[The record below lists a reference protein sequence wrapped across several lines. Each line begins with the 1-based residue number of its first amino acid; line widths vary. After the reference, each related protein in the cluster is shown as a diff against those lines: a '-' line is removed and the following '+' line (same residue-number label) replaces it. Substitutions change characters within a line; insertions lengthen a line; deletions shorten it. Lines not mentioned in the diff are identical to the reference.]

1 MYTREYTPMYAC
13 LHMHMCVHT
22 CAKTGGVGKV
32 SKAEI
37 QCWQPYQSL
46 GQKFCC
52 FSPSIFQFIGGLL
65 DSKHSY
71 KFLNLTA
78 WRVNS

>member
-1 MYTREYTPMYAC
+1 MHAC
-13 LHMHMCVHT
+13 FHMHMCVHT
-22 CAKTGGVGKV
+22 YVNTGGVGKV

-37 QCWQPYQSL
+37 QCWQSYQSL
-46 GQKFCC
+46 DQKFYC
-52 FSPSIFQFIGGLL
+52 FSLSIFQFIRGLL

-78 WRVNS
+78 